1 MFKGERLSSS
11 RPPPRV
17 ENQVFVFMTSRDK
30 AAQLHSQA
38 LSNQQPGTSVES
50 LPVLTMI
57 VRVLLLTRCCTDV
70 GVPFRRLNAGQ
81 SEQQL
86 GDYTGKLPKSNE
98 FRKEVRMSN
107 DKIFRFPTRPPRTIR
122 QRMWSSWPCP
132 PNLNI
137 SGYNEFAS
145 TPAAARHTH
154 RTTTQCH
161 NSPC

>member
-98 FRKEVRMSN
+98 FRKEVRSSYVKRQNLSISN
-107 DKIFRFPTRPPRTIR
+107 
-122 QRMWSSWPCP
+122 SSPE
-132 PNLNI
+132 NHQAKDV
-137 SGYNEFAS
+137 EFVTLPS
-145 TPAAARHTH
+145 KSEHFWL
-154 RTTTQCH
+154 
-161 NSPC
+161 